1 MTQGLGKAL
10 RECGLGMQVH
20 GRAILGENQSVETEK
35 FYFCSLSR
43 VGDIFSSSFTKDL
56 ILWTPKFMRS
66 GLL

>member
-1 MTQGLGKAL
+1 
-10 RECGLGMQVH
+10 MQVH
-20 GRAILGENQSVETEK
+20 GRAILGENQSVEAEK
-35 FYFCSLSR
+35 FYFRSLSR